1 MPASISGPTCPPPLP
16 PRPLR
21 ATEIVTRLSALA
33 GWSLQGD
40 GADVAIS
47 KTFRFANF
55 HATMAF
61 VNAVAFVAHQANHHP
76 QLTVRYDSCTLQFH
90 THEVAALTERDFA
103 CAAAVDALLT
113 PGGSPAP

>member
-1 MPASISGPTCPPPLP
+1 MPASMCGPVSTPPLP

-21 ATEIVTRLSALA
+21 ATEIVTLLSTLA
-33 GWSLQGD
+33 GWNLQGD
-40 GADVAIS
+40 GADVAIC
-47 KTFRFANF
+47 KTFRLANF

-76 QLTVRYDSCTLQFH
+76 QLTVHYGSCTLQFH

-103 CAAAVDALLT
+103 CAAAVDALLA
-113 PGGSPAP
+113 PGGTPTP